1 MVVNSSLVAVSLWIC
16 SSSSLYSLLHWL
28 TCSEIAAIVL
38 ILLLLCSSLEIFFVV
53 PTLIPKIK
61 DKAAAIVLFLFSLT
75 AVTIFSLITSFLLL
89 YHKTSFN
96 FSIKGISAGA
106 NLKFSTSDILIHFA
120 SSWTL
125 SFISPEITVAKYAIS
140 FTVTLGYS

>member
-38 ILLLLCSSLEIFFVV
+38 ILLIFNVV

>member
-16 SSSSLYSLLHWL
+16 SSSSLYSLIHWL

-38 ILLLLCSSLEIFFVV
+38 ILLLCSSLEIFFVV

>member
-38 ILLLLCSSLEIFFVV
+38 ILLLCSSLEIFNVV

-75 AVTIFSLITSFLLL
+75 AVTIFSLIVLYFGFTKHKIDRKEGIIMLLL
-89 YHKTSFN
+89 Y
-96 FSIKGISAGA
+96 
-106 NLKFSTSDILIHFA
+106 
-120 SSWTL
+120 
-125 SFISPEITVAKYAIS
+125 VAYLAYIIIR
-140 FTVTLGYS
+140 